1 MSRKRAVY
9 SSGVFGLLWTA
20 VPTKLVAVGVTL
32 AMLGTAAGEGVSGLS
47 RPTPSG
53 RDRDQRA
60 AAAAPQQQW
69 GSAAGGN
76 ADPRKAGSVNR
87 ALPSTLRARYPR
99 VVWNQQATNTAS
111 VQPAR
116 AAEVRGFDEA
126 TSRELPE
133 RRGTHERTY
142 ANPDGT
148 ETTQFSPDPINFK
161 TADGTLAPIE
171 TRLVPAADPAAG
183 WHNAA
188 AEVDVR
194 FAARS
199 DAPELATLG
208 VDADHAVSFTLA
220 GATRANAT
228 VDGSTITYPNV
239 RPQVDLRLESRPSGV
254 KETLVLASPD
264 VPTSYLFPLRTKG
277 LTARLVDG
285 QVVFTDAAGAP
296 RAVIPPGDM
305 VDSGTGPTGA
315 ARSTGVTYRLVTSGD
330 QSALEMTLDTAWLR
344 SADRTYPVLVDPSV
358 QLPVDGAAAGS
369 SMYVQ
374 GNSSASGS
382 SQLLVGTVDGASS
395 ASYLKFTDLVSRL
408 QYHTIF
414 GAQLWTVNYDA
425 DSCKS
430 RAVTVHPVTGAWTA
444 GSGYSYPGPA
454 VGAALT
460 SRSFA
465 HGYIGFGQS
474 SSACPTAGEL
484 FDLGAGGRDLVQRW
498 VNGEQANNGLSL
510 RASASDSLSGKRFA
524 GSSTA
529 NPPRLYVTHSPY
541 NATYSIP
548 NPSPNPVV
556 LQNQDGKLKVT
567 VTNKGAE
574 AWSPSGYYLAYRLY
588 NGKTGASISQQRAA
602 NLTSTVARNGRVTLD
617 ATIKAMPPGLYFL
630 DFTMVKSGGP
640 VFTDQQVPPIRLM
653 LEVFDIPPVVQELY
667 PPNGYQAPTLTPQL
681 WARAIDIDAP
691 PSLSLQFKF
700 EVCDRDAADKP
711 VNCTNSGYQSKTA
724 WSVPTGRLRWSKA
737 YLWRAFVKD
746 ASTEVASPY
755 TTVLTSV
762 PQPEITSRVAS
773 APYGAQDQEYDPSSG
788 NYTTSAVDATVA
800 TVGPELRVVRT
811 YNSVDPRRD
820 GLFGAGWTTRY
831 DMKLV
836 PDDDGSGNV
845 VVTYPDGQAVRFGRN
860 ADGSYSPP
868 FGRQVTL
875 TVDTSSWKLSDASG
889 TTYQFSLN
897 GRLNRITDIAGR
909 AVVLSYDTS
918 TGKLAKAQVSNSQ
931 TNTAGRALTFAW
943 TGNHVTSVRTD
954 AVGTAPLTWNYT
966 YTGDLLNKVCAAD
979 TNCTTYAYNAGSHY
993 RSAVLD
999 SRPESYWR
1007 LGEAEGTGAGS
1018 EVAINLGK
1026 DAGTYANVTL
1036 GTAGPLAGTTNT
1048 ATSFNGTTSRVDLP
1062 KGTVK
1067 KTRDGAVELWFKA
1080 SATGTGGPLL
1090 GYQDK
1095 ALGTASTAGAP
1106 LLYVGTDGRL
1116 RGQFAT
1122 GTISPITSAAAVND
1136 GRWHHAVL
1144 SSMGSTQTL
1153 YLDGVKA
1160 GELTGKTIDH
1170 SLLTFNQIGAAYA
1183 TTPASWPAWGSAAQ
1197 RSFAGAIDEVAIYA
1211 SPLGPASVTAHYR
1224 AAVAQADQLSKVTL
1238 PSGKVASAATYDVQ
1252 TDRVKEYTDGNG
1264 GTWKVGVPTVYG
1276 DDTDLRRSV
1285 EVLDPTNRPS
1295 LYEYDALGGW
1305 VLRIGQPLGIEA
1317 REEDT
1322 PGEPTSS
1329 PPPPVQT
1336 CTKPDPNDP
1345 AFCTTIP
1352 GDSGGPVFVRYGA
1365 EGMSIRSYFYD
1376 ETGSLTKVTDENGD
1390 SVSITY
1396 DDRGN
1401 VTSQQTC
1408 RTSTECHTSYTTY
1421 PTTITDPQ
1429 DPRNNL
1435 PTATRDGR
1443 SASATDNTYRTSY
1456 TYHSSGQ
1463 IASLTSPGG
1472 NVVRTTY
1479 TSGGEAAVGGGSPPA
1494 ALPATVTD
1502 ARNKVTTYA
1511 YYANGDLARVT
1522 EPTGLVTEYG
1532 YDAIGRQ
1539 VSVKAIS
1546 DKYPSGVLVSRTF
1559 DPMSRQLT
1567 ETGPVTTNA
1576 VSGVRHQQRTTNTYD
1591 ADGNLITVELADV
1604 LGNDQARVTKREYDE
1619 HNRPVLITDP
1629 EGNEAT
1635 YNYDAFGNKTSETDA
1650 NGNRFDYAYTAR
1662 NSLAEVRL
1670 RDWHSDPEGA
1680 PGTGTGDYLVLSSY
1694 SYDFA
1699 GRQVSETDAMGRRV
1713 EYEYYDDGL
1722 LRRSILKNFHN
1733 PNGTTRDLVVGENT
1747 YDGAGNLT
1755 KQVSDN
1761 GRSVTQQT
1769 VDPDGQ
1775 VVSSVADPG
1784 GLARTESYRYDGNG
1798 NVTQVTSSGKA
1809 SNVPWAVSTTPQVID
1824 YRYDDGDNLIEETVS
1839 DGTTKQITSYAY
1851 DDRGLQVSVT
1861 DPRGNV
1867 TGADQ
1872 AAFTS
1877 TVSYDELSRAVS
1889 TVGAPV
1895 AVESGGGAARTVTPT
1910 TTIGYDT
1917 FDGQTETKDANG
1929 NVNRVTYDRVGRMV
1943 NATGPTYVPP
1953 GALEPIVPV
1962 IRASYDGNG
1971 NTTEVTDA
1979 RGNVTRSN
1987 YDQLDR
1993 LVRLDEPSSTNAER
2007 ATTTFTYTRTG
2018 QSLGTVDPNGVRT
2031 EATYDDLDRQVT
2043 STQVERRPVAMNLT
2057 TRMVYDDAGNTTSVV
2072 SPSGATQVN
2081 TYDALGALIRSTDP
2095 AGVSAEI
2102 GYDAAGRQ
2110 VRTSDGLGRSH
2121 QTGYDLLGRMATQSD
2136 LRPDGTV
2143 LRTSRYGYD
2152 LVGNLVTE
2160 TDPLQV
2166 TRTYTYDAA
2175 DRLVKQVEP
2184 VTGTKSITTTFG
2196 YDAAGNRTRYTDGRG
2211 NTTITSYNSLGLA
2224 ESMIEPATAAQPN
2237 VADRTWT
2244 TAYDANGNQVR
2255 LTAPGGIFRQLSY
2268 DAANQLVGETGTG
2281 AEAGTTARTIG
2292 YDFGGQVTRVNAGA
2306 GTNTYAYDDR
2316 GNLLSTT
2323 GPGGSAQ
2330 FGYDTDGNLTS
2341 RVDAA
2346 GAAGYRYANGRL
2358 TSVTDG
2364 LTGATQQVG
2373 YDGSGATKTV
2383 DYGAGRKRTFGYDD
2397 FGRPT
2402 SDELK
2407 NAAGQTVTATTYGYN
2422 LVDQTIRETTT
2433 GSAAAG
2439 EQTYTYDQAGR
2450 ITGQTLT
2457 GGATIGY
2464 DWDDSGNRIKAGPK
2478 TASYDE
2484 RNRLLADGDYTYTY
2498 SARGGLRSRTS
2509 SGLTEQFSFDAF
2521 DRLVSAAGQ
2530 SYTYD
2535 GLDRV
2540 TSRNGTGFSY
2550 AGLDDEV
2557 VSDGAETYARGPGD
2571 ELLATGKGASKRLS
2585 LSDQHGDVVGGFD
2598 PADSTLTKL
2607 PDSTAYDPFGK
2618 VTAST
2623 GDTGALGFQGD
2634 WTDDA
2639 TGQVDMGARWYN
2651 PGTGGFAS
2659 RDDLDY
2665 SGGDSVLAN
2674 RYTYGAAN
2682 PLGFVDEDGH
2692 YPTPSTQ
2699 LIPCEDDL
2707 FCYVFQQQPLEV
2719 AAALRALAN
2728 RLAAEAAGQK
2738 AKPSRRPRTTYP
2750 SYAPGPAASSS
2761 GSGGGGS
2768 CGACYDP
2775 AAARR
2780 AAQQAA
2786 YQRAK
2791 ARSDV
2796 ARSANASRARN
2807 VPRAVS
2813 SQAKVPNLSGGKIV
2827 SSSPSVPA
2835 RRVSASRDGVDDARR
2850 GTDAIYQGAI
2860 RKAGSV
2866 VSNVSAAGS
2875 GSGGSASGGGWR
2887 DQLKSIADFFG
2898 YQDATDCFEKGD
2910 LMACGSTVLNAISP
2924 ANKIG
2929 QMLAEDAAN
2938 DAIDCFTEGDPAA
2951 CGWTALNV
2959 LPVGRAVGAVGKGIK
2974 YGAKYAPKLL
2984 RGGREAG
2991 GAACAAVAASGNSFT
3006 ADTRVRMADGSTKPI
3021 SEVRIGDLVQ
3031 ATDPTTGRTAAQR
3044 VTDVI
3049 TGSGPKNL
3057 TDITVDTDGDAG
3069 EQTGTV
3075 TATDGHPFW
3084 VEAEHRW
3091 VDARDLRPGSV
3102 IEAGGESVVTVLS
3115 ARSRTQ
3121 NQSVYN
3127 LTVDTLH
3134 TFYVV
3139 AGDSDLLVHNIDWRC
3154 LTGAG
3159 SKISG
3164 ALSSA
3169 GKAVGGAISSSGRAV
3184 GGALRTGGSAIV
3196 DSIRARGAAIGR
3208 TPGMV
3213 GRAIKGTN
3221 TYKYVRLN
3229 GGRATF
3235 RCLGVGLG
3243 PVLMSTG
3250 TGLVM
3255 LPKNRKEVVAIGTSL
3270 AVGAAGYC
3278 GFNLVHD
3285 AWPTKKPPS

>member
-1 MSRKRAVY
+1 M
-9 SSGVFGLLWTA
+9 FGLLWTA
-20 VPTKLVAVGVTL
+20 GPTKLVAVGVTL
-32 AMLGTAAGEGVSGLS
+32 AVLGGAAGEGVGGLP
-47 RPTPSG
+47 RPAPGEPERHQRGVTAAPRQQWGTAAGSAG
-53 RDRDQRA
+53 EKADQRRTTPANRTLPDTIQARYPKVVWDQKATNNASVRTPA
-60 AAAAPQQQW
+60 AAA
-69 GSAAGGN
+69 
-76 ADPRKAGSVNR
+76 
-87 ALPSTLRARYPR
+87 
-99 VVWNQQATNTAS
+99 
-111 VQPAR
+111 
-116 AAEVRGFDEA
+116 VRGFDEA

-133 RRGTHERTY
+133 RRSANERVY
-142 ANPDGT
+142 ANSDGT
-148 ETTQFSPDPINFK
+148 ETTQFSVDPINYR

-171 TRLVPAADPAAG
+171 TRLIPADDPRTG

-194 FAARS
+194 FAATA

-208 VDADHAVSFTLA
+208 VDADHAVSFNLA
-220 GATRANAT
+220 GAARAAAR
-228 VDGSTITYPNV
+228 VDGSTLTYPEV
-239 RPQVDLRLESRPSGV
+239 APRVDLRLESRPSGV
-254 KETLVLASPD
+254 KETLVLKSPD
-264 VPTSYLFPLRTKG
+264 TPTSYLFPLRTKG

-285 QVVFTDAAGAP
+285 QVVFTDAAGAT

-305 VDSGTGPTGA
+305 VDSGSGP
-315 ARSTGVTYRLVTSGD
+315 ARSTGVAYRLVTNGD
-330 QSALEMTLDTAWLR
+330 ERALEVTLDAAWLR
-344 SADRTYPVLVDPSV
+344 SPDRTYPVLVDPSV
-358 QLPVDGAAAGS
+358 QLPVDGGAAGS

-374 GNSSASGS
+374 GGSSASGG
-382 SQLLVGTVDGASS
+382 SQLLVGTVDGADS
-395 ASYLKFTDLVSRL
+395 ASYLKFTDLTSRL

-425 DSCKS
+425 DSCKA
-430 RAVTVHPVTGAWTA
+430 RAVSVHPVTGAWTA

-454 VGAALT
+454 VGAALS

-465 HGYIGFGQS
+465 HGHIAFGQS

-484 FDLGAGGRDLVQRW
+484 FNLGVGGRDLVQRW

-510 RASASDSLSGKRFA
+510 RASASDALSGKRFA

-556 LQNQDGKLKVT
+556 LQNQDGKIKVT

-574 AWSPSGYYLAYRLY
+574 AWSPGGYYLAYRLY
-588 NGKTGASISQQRAA
+588 NGKTGASVSQQRAA

-640 VFTDQQVPPIRLM
+640 VFTDQQVPPVRLV

-691 PSLSLQFKF
+691 PKVTLQFKF

-724 WSVPTGRLRWSKA
+724 WTPPAGRLRWSKA

-746 ASTEVASPY
+746 ATTEVASPY
-755 TTVLTSV
+755 TTVLTAV
-762 PQPEITSRVAS
+762 PQPEITSRIAT
-773 APYGAQDQEYDPSSG
+773 APYGAQDQEYDPASG
-788 NYTTSAVDATVA
+788 NYTTAAVDATVA

-820 GLFGAGWTTRY
+820 GLFGAGWTSRY

-845 VVTYPDGQAVRFGRN
+845 VVTYPDGQAARFGRN

-875 TVDTSSWKLSDASG
+875 TVDTSSWKLLDASG

-897 GRLNRITDIAGR
+897 GRLNRITDVAAR
-909 AVVLSYDTS
+909 SVVLSYDTS
-918 TGKLAKAQVSNSQ
+918 TGKLLKAQVSNSQ
-931 TNTAGRALTFAW
+931 TNTAGRALNFTW
-943 TGNHVTSVRTD
+943 SGNHVASVRTD
-954 AVGTAPLTWNYT
+954 TVGTAPLTWNYT
-966 YTGDLLNKVCAAD
+966 YIGDLLSRVCGPD
-979 TNCTTYAYNAGSHY
+979 TNCTAYDYSAGSHY
-993 RSAVLD
+993 RGTVLD

-1018 EVAINLGK
+1018 EVAVNLGK

-1036 GTAGPLAGTTNT
+1036 GTASPLVGTTNT

-1067 KTRDGAVELWFKA
+1067 KARDGAVELWFK
-1080 SATGTGGPLL
+1080 SSTTGTGGPLL

-1095 ALGTASTAGAP
+1095 AIGSASTAGAP
-1106 LLYVGTDGRL
+1106 VLYVGTDGRL

-1122 GTISPITSAAAVND
+1122 DTISPITSAAAVND

-1144 SSMGSTQTL
+1144 SSMGATQTL

-1160 GELTGKTIDH
+1160 GELTGKTIEH

-1183 TTPASWPAWGSAAQ
+1183 TTPGSWPAWGSTAQ
-1197 RSFAGAIDEVAIYA
+1197 RSYAGAIDEVAIYA

-1224 AAVAQADQLSKVTL
+1224 AAVGQANQLSKVTL
-1238 PSGKVASAATYDVQ
+1238 PSGKVASTATYDVH
-1252 TDRVKEYTDGNG
+1252 TGRVKESTDGNG
-1264 GTWKVGVPTVYG
+1264 GTWKIGAPTVYG

-1285 EVLDPTNRPS
+1285 EVLDPANRPS

-1305 VLRIGQPLGIEA
+1305 VLRIGMPLGIEA
-1317 REEDT
+1317 REEDA
-1322 PGEPTSS
+1322 PGEPTPS

-1345 AFCTTIP
+1345 AFCTVIP
-1352 GDSGGPVFVRYGA
+1352 SGSGGPVFVRYGA
-1365 EGMSIRSYFYD
+1365 EGMSIRSFFYD
-1376 ETGSLTKVTDENGD
+1376 ATGGLIKVIDENGD
-1390 SVSITY
+1390 SVTMTY

-1401 VTSQQTC
+1401 MTSQKSC

-1421 PTTITDPQ
+1421 PTTISNPL

-1435 PTATRDGR
+1435 PIETRDGR

-1456 TYHSSGQ
+1456 TYHSTGQ
-1463 IASLTSPGG
+1463 VTSQTTPGG
-1472 NVVRTTY
+1472 NVVRNTY
-1479 TSGGEAAVGGGSPPA
+1479 TNGAEAAFGGGSPPA
-1494 ALPATVTD
+1494 ALPASSTD
-1502 ARNKVTTYA
+1502 ARGHVTTYA

-1522 EPTGLVTEYG
+1522 EPTGFVTEYR

-1539 VSVKAIS
+1539 VSVKATS
-1546 DKYPSGVLVSRTF
+1546 DAYPSGVSVGRTF
-1559 DPMSRQLT
+1559 DAMSRRLT

-1576 VSGVRHQQRTTNTYD
+1576 VSGVKHQQRTTNTYD
-1591 ADGNLITVELADV
+1591 ADGNLVAIELADV
-1604 LGNDQARVTKREYDE
+1604 LGNDPARVTRREYDE
-1619 HNRPVLITDP
+1619 HNRPVLITDA
-1629 EGNEAT
+1629 EGNDTT
-1635 YNYDAFGNKTSETDA
+1635 YNYDAFGNRTSETDA
-1650 NGNRFDYAYTAR
+1650 NGNRYDYAYTAR

-1670 RDWHSDPEGA
+1670 RDWRSDPEGA

-1713 EYEYYDDGL
+1713 EHEYYGDGL
-1722 LRRSILKNFHN
+1722 LRRSVLKNFHN

-1755 KQVSDN
+1755 RQVTDN
-1761 GRSVTQQT
+1761 GRLVTQRT
-1769 VDPDGQ
+1769 VDPDGHLT
-1775 VVSSVADPG
+1775 SSVVDPG
-1784 GLARTESYRYDGNG
+1784 GLARTETYRYDGNG
-1798 NVTQVTSSGKA
+1798 NVIQVTNSGKA
-1809 SNVPWAVSTTPQVID
+1809 SNVPWAVSTTPQVVD
-1824 YRYDDGDNLIEETVS
+1824 YRYDDNDNVIEQSIS
-1839 DGTTKQITSYAY
+1839 DGTTRQVTSYGY
-1851 DDRGLQVSVT
+1851 DDRGLQVSAT

-1867 TGADQ
+1867 TGADR
-1872 AAFTS
+1872 AAFT
-1877 TVSYDELSRAVS
+1877 TTASYDELSRAVS

-1895 AVESGGGAARTVTPT
+1895 AAESGGGAARTVTPT
-1910 TTIGYDT
+1910 TTFGYDT
-1917 FDGQTETKDANG
+1917 FDGQTEARDASG
-1929 NVNRVTYDRVGRMV
+1929 NVSRVTYDRVGRLV
-1943 NATGPTYVPP
+1943 NATGPSYAPP
-1953 GALEPIVPV
+1953 GALEPIIPV
-1962 IRASYDGNG
+1962 TRASYDGNG
-1971 NTTEVTDA
+1971 NTIQVTDA
-1979 RGNVTRSN
+1979 KGNVTRST

-1993 LVRLDEPSSTNAER
+1993 LVRLDEPRSTNDER
-2007 ATTTFTYTRTG
+2007 ATSTFTYTRTG
-2018 QSLGTVDPNGVRT
+2018 QLLATADPTGART

-2043 STQVERRPVAMNLT
+2043 GTQIERLPVATSFT
-2057 TRMVYDDAGNTTSVV
+2057 TRMVYDDAGNVTSAV
-2072 SPSGATQVN
+2072 SPSGATVVN
-2081 TYDALGALIRSTDP
+2081 TYDTVGALIRSTDP
-2095 AGVSAEI
+2095 AGVPTEF
-2102 GYDAAGRQ
+2102 GYDSVGRQ
-2110 VRTSDGLGRSH
+2110 VRSSDGLGRSQ
-2121 QTGYDLLGRMATQSD
+2121 QTGYDLLGRMVTQSD
-2136 LRPDGTV
+2136 LKSDGTV
-2143 LRTSRYGYD
+2143 LRTARYGYD
-2152 LVGNLVTE
+2152 LAGNLVTH

-2166 TRTYTYDAA
+2166 TRTYMYDAG

-2211 NTTITSYNSLGLA
+2211 NATIVTYNSLGLA
-2224 ESMIEPATAAQPN
+2224 ESLIEPATTAEPN
-2237 VADRTWT
+2237 PADRTWT
-2244 TAYDANGNQVR
+2244 TGYDANGNQVR

-2268 DAANQLVGETGTG
+2268 DAADQLVGETGAG
-2281 AEAGTTARTIG
+2281 AEASTSARTIG
-2292 YDFGGQVTRVNAGA
+2292 YDLAGQVTRVNADA

-2316 GNLLSTT
+2316 GNLISTA
-2323 GPGGSAQ
+2323 GPSGPAQ
-2330 FGYDTDGNLTS
+2330 FGYDADGNLTS
-2341 RVDAA
+2341 RVDTA
-2346 GAAGYRYANGRL
+2346 GTAGYRYASGRL

-2364 LTGATQQVG
+2364 LTGATQQIG
-2373 YDGSGATKTV
+2373 YDSAGATKSV

-2397 FGRPT
+2397 LGRPS

-2422 LVDQTIRETTT
+2422 LADQMLRETTAGT
-2433 GSAAAG
+2433 AGAG

-2457 GGATIGY
+2457 GSATIGY

-2498 SARGGLRSRTS
+2498 SARGSLRSRTS
-2509 SGLTEQFSFDAF
+2509 AGLTEHFSFDAF
-2521 DRLVSAAGQ
+2521 DRLVDAAGQ

-2540 TSRNGTGFSY
+2540 ASRNGTGFRY
-2550 AGLDDEV
+2550 AGLDDEI

-2571 ELLATGKGASKRLS
+2571 ELLATGKGGTNRLS

-2598 PADSTLTKL
+2598 PADSTLNKL

-2618 VTAST
+2618 VTARS

-2634 WTDDA
+2634 WTDES

-2651 PGTGGFAS
+2651 PGTGGFSS

-2674 RYTYGAAN
+2674 RYTYGAGN
-2682 PLGFVDEDGH
+2682 PLGFVDLDGH
-2692 YPTPSTQ
+2692 YPTPSGE
-2699 LIPCEDDL
+2699 LYPCESVL
-2707 FCYVFQQQPLEV
+2707 FCYLFAQSPLE
-2719 AAALRALAN
+2719 LAN
-2728 RLAAEAAGQK
+2728 AIRSQASALERGAGKGKGKSSQ
-2738 AKPSRRPRTTYP
+2738 RPRTTYP
-2750 SYAPGPAASSS
+2750 SYAPGPAAS
-2761 GSGGGGS
+2761 GGGGGS

-2775 AAARR
+2775 EAERR

-2791 ARSDV
+2791 NRSDA
-2796 ARSANASRARN
+2796 ARSANAYRARN

-2813 SQAKVPNLSGGKIV
+2813 GQAQVPNLSGGKIV

-2835 RRVSASRDGVDDARR
+2835 GRVSATRDGVDDARR
-2850 GTDAIYQGAI
+2850 GTDAIYQRAVQ
-2860 RKAGSV
+2860 KAGSV
-2866 VSNVSAAGS
+2866 VSNVSAAGAGSGGS
-2875 GSGGSASGGGWR
+2875 GSGGDWL
-2887 DQLKSIADFFG
+2887 DQLKSIGDHFG
-2898 YQDATDCFEKGD
+2898 YQDAKDCASGD
-2910 LMACGSTVLNAISP
+2910 LMACESTVQNVLAP
-2924 ANKIG
+2924 GGRIG
-2929 QMLAEDAAN
+2929 RMLIEDAVN
-2938 DAIDCFTEGDPAA
+2938 DAVDCFTEGDWAA

-2959 LPVGRAVGAVGKGIK
+2959 LPVGRVLSVAGKGIK
-2974 YGAKYAPKLL
+2974 YGAKSIPGLV

-2991 GAACAAVAASGNSFT
+2991 GAACAAVAGSPNSFT
-3006 ADTRVRMADGSTKPI
+3006 ADTQVRMADGSTKPI
-3021 SEVRIGDLVQ
+3021 SEVRIGDQVQ
-3031 ATDPTTGRTAAQR
+3031 ATDPTTGRTGPRR

-3049 TGSGPKNL
+3049 TGSGQKNL
-3057 TDITVDTDGDAG
+3057 TDITVDTDGETGD
-3069 EQTGTV
+3069 QTGTV

-3084 VEAEHRW
+3084 VETEQRW
-3091 VDARDLRPGSV
+3091 VEARDLRPGSV
-3102 IEAGGESVVTVLS
+3102 VETTGQATVTVLS
-3115 ARSRTQ
+3115 THTRTR

-3127 LTVDTLH
+3127 LTVDTVH

-3139 AGDSDLLVHNIDWRC
+3139 AGDADLLVHNIDWRC
-3154 LTGAG
+3154 LSGVGA
-3159 SKISG
+3159 KIGG
-3164 ALSSA
+3164 ALRS
-3169 GKAVGGAISSSGRAV
+3169 GGSAV
-3184 GGALRTGGSAIV
+3184 GGALKSGGSAV
-3196 DSIRARGAAIGR
+3196 GGALKSGGSAVGGALWRGGSAVGGAAWRGGVR
-3208 TPGMV
+3208 AVSTP
-3213 GRAIKGTN
+3213 RAVVRSIARTN
-3221 TYKYVRLN
+3221 TYQYIRLN
-3229 GGRATF
+3229 RGRAAF

-3250 TGLVM
+3250 TTMLL
-3255 LPKNRKEVVAIGTSL
+3255 LPKNRKEVA
-3270 AVGAAGYC
+3270 AVGAGLAMGAVGYC
-3278 GFNLVHD
+3278 GFNLHHD
-3285 AWPTKKPPS
+3285 AWPVNKPPS